1 MQSAFS
7 AGDPQWALTE
17 EVVAGIERASGGR
30 LIIDLELAGAIVPAA
45 EEFDG
50 LRTGALDMGYSC
62 CLYNRHLH
70 VAAPLF
76 GQVSGGLTT
85 VQRMY
90 WMEFGGGQEL
100 AQEMFKPHG
109 ITYLTYIGLPAEDF
123 AYTVF
128 KLETLD
134 DVKKLKMRTAGDG
147 GEIMAK
153 LGAATVFL
161 PGGELYES
169 MQRGVINSFE
179 YGAGKECYEMSFH
192 EVFDYAYL
200 SLSRAPSDEN
210 SIAVR
215 TESFEALPDDLKA
228 IVEYITAGA
237 MNDYLGPCIKGDAV
251 AMQKIID
258 YGCEY
263 LQLPKVI
270 EDAYLVAAEAF
281 YNEKMQE
288 EDEFYGRVI
297 MSQREFREYCELK
310 GVTGG

>member
-30 LIIDLELAGAIVPAA
+30 LLIDLELAGAIVPAA

-50 LRTGALDMGYSC
+50 LRTGALDMAYSC
-62 CLYNRHLH
+62 NLYNKHLNS
-70 VAAPLF
+70 AAPLF

-100 AQEMFKPHG
+100 AIEMYKPHG
-109 ITYLTYIGLPAEDF
+109 MTYLTYIGLPAEDF
-123 AYTVF
+123 AYTGF
-128 KLETLD
+128 LLETLD
-134 DVKKLKMRTAGDG
+134 DVKKMKMRTAGDG
-147 GEIMAK
+147 GEIMQMI
-153 LGAATVFL
+153 GASTVFM

-179 YGAGKECYEMSFH
+179 YGAAKEGYEMSFY

-200 SLSRAPSDEN
+200 SPCRAPSDEN
-210 SIAVR
+210 SIAAR
-215 TESFEALPDDLKA
+215 TESFEALPDDLKTV
-228 IVEYITAGA
+228 VEYVTAEA
-237 MNDYLGPCIKGDAV
+237 MNDYLGPCIEGDAV

-263 LQLPKVI
+263 LPLPKVI
-270 EDAYLVAAEAF
+270 EDAYLAAAEEF
-281 YNEKMQE
+281 YNKNAQT

-297 MSQREFREYCELK
+297 ESQRKFKTYCDLK